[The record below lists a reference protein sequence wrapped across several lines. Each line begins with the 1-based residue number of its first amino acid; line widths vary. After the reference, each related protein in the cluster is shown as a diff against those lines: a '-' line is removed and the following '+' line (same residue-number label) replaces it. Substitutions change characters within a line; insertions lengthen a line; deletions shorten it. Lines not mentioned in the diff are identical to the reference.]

1 MKDSAKRKAFD
12 EDGITQVMTY
22 IVKRDFLGTLA
33 LMAEEGR
40 GSVSVGSLK
49 IISNHNKQFTLNID
63 GLYMHVEAMELTH
76 YEGGAPLWVLQL
88 VNKQKTIGRIYFE
101 EMEK

>member
-33 LMAEEGR
+33 LMAEEGM
-40 GSVSVGSLK
+40 GSVSVGNLK
-49 IISNHNKQFTLNID
+49 IISTHNKQFVLNIE
-63 GLYMHVEAMELTH
+63 GLYMRFDAMELTY
-76 YEGGAPLWVLQL
+76 YED
-88 VNKQKTIGRIYFE
+88 
-101 EMEK
+101 